1 MKTKQQ
7 YHKIK
12 IGKEENKNYN
22 TNYIEKQKNI
32 KLEKYATYSKIRQII
47 ML

>member
-22 TNYIEKQKNI
+22 TNYIEKQK
-32 KLEKYATYSKIRQII
+32 KISNWKNMPRTQR
-47 ML
+47 